1 MAPNITA
8 AATSTATA
16 YATLEATAEAVE
28 ARLQAAGI
36 ELTLGG
42 EPTYVPLNPK
52 GAEWSVAADG
62 PTKLGYAHALAAEL
76 QRQIWPEATLLFC
89 TGKRFEGEVNPRWA
103 LRLIIASAGGPLVHW
118 PQRLDA
124 RQWNIFLELDG

>member
-8 AATSTATA
+8 AATC
-16 YATLEATAEAVE
+16 TAEGVE

-52 GAEWSVAADG
+52 GAEWSVTAEG
-62 PTKLGYAHALAAEL
+62 PTKLGYAHALATEL
-76 QRQIWPEATLLFC
+76 QRQ
-89 TGKRFEGEVNPRWA
+89 TGPKPPCSSA
-103 LRLIIASAGGPLVHW
+103 PASALK
-118 PQRLDA
+118 A
-124 RQWNIFLELDG
+124 R